1 MGKRGPKPTPIN
13 ILRRRGSWRGNVKN
27 GNYSGLNSAH
37 KTTIRSPKV
46 PRSLDDTGRKVW
58 RRIVPQLQARGLLT
72 GIDAHVIERY
82 CYLSALYIRTVEFIH
97 KTGGCKIE
105 FDTLPDGRRIIKSV
119 EEFPHVDRLFK
130 IAAALLRI
138 EDSFGM
144 NPSARARIVLP
155 SQEAGERD
163 PEREKANA
171 RYFGARQ

>member
-1 MGKRGPKPTPIN
+1 M
-13 ILRRRGSWRGNVKN
+13 
-27 GNYSGLNSAH
+27 
-37 KTTIRSPKV
+37 
-46 PRSLDDTGRKVW
+46 
-58 RRIVPQLQARGLLT
+58 
-72 GIDAHVIERY
+72 DAHVMERY
-82 CYLSALYIRTVEFIH
+82 CCLSSLYIRTVEFIQ

-105 FDTLPDGRRIIKSV
+105 FDTLPDGRRIIKNV

-130 IAAALLRI
+130 IAAALQRI

-171 RYFGARQ
+171 RYFGARH